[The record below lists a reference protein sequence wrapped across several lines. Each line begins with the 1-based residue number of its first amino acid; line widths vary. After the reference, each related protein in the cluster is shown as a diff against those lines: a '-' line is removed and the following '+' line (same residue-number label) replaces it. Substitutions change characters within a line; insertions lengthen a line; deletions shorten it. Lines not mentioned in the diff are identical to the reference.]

1 MSVLLRR
8 IDFYLRFARSVAGF
22 GAAVLYGAWLQIAR
36 RDGTDV
42 GREVGRAMCRWVT
55 GPARITV
62 RVSGEERLHRHRPCV
77 VVGNHQSQ
85 IDYPIY
91 GGLFTPNS
99 VVLGKVVGKWNL
111 PVVGWLFRATGNV
124 TVDPRTPWTA
134 GRAFRDARRAME
146 ERDVNVWLAPEGTR
160 AEDPLE
166 LGRFNRGAFLL
177 AVETGAPIVPM
188 VLSPLKPRTDLPGRR
203 LEPNELELR
212 VLEPV
217 PTDGLSRSDV
227 DDLLH
232 RVRGRMQAELYRMA
246 GVTPGSEAG
255 AGPAAAPGSP

>member
-1 MSVLLRR
+1 MSTLRR
-8 IDFYLRFARSVAGF
+8 LDFYLRFARSVAGF
-22 GAAVLYGAWLQIAR
+22 GAAVLYGAWLQVAR
-36 RDGTDV
+36 RHESDV
-42 GREVGRAMCRWVT
+42 GREVGRAMHRWVT

-62 RVSGEERLHRHRPCV
+62 RVSGEERLYRHRPCV

-85 IDYPIY
+85 IDYPVY

-99 VVLGKVVGKWNL
+99 IVLGKVVGKWNL
-111 PVVGWLFRATGNV
+111 PLVGWLFRATGNV

-146 ERDVNVWLAPEGTR
+146 DRRVNVWLAPEGTR

-166 LGRFNRGAFLL
+166 LGHFNRGALLL
-177 AVETGAPIVPM
+177 AVETGAPIVPI
-188 VLSPLKPRTDLPGRR
+188 VLSPLKPRTDLRGRR

-217 PTDGLSRSDV
+217 PTEGLSRSDV
-227 DDLLH
+227 DDLRR
-232 RVRGRMQAELYRMA
+232 RVRGRMQGELYRMA
-246 GVTPGSEAG
+246 GVAPGAEAG
-255 AGPAAAPGSP
+255 PAAPGSP